1 MRPGRDGASGNDG
14 RGMHLKSISI
24 KGFKS
29 FADAVELQ
37 LTQGINVVVGPNG
50 SGKSNIVDAISW
62 VLGAQAPKSL
72 RSSKMEEVIFAGNQ
86 GRAASRSATVEII
99 LDNASGRL
107 GAGGAQVSIARELT
121 RDGQSRYEING
132 RECRLIDVQELLADA
147 GIGRGQHTIVSQGSL
162 ESVLDAKPE
171 ERRLVIEEAAGIAK
185 YRRRQERTRRRMEV
199 VDAEFER
206 ASEASRELKKRIR
219 PLERQADAA
228 KRHLDLKDEISQLKG
243 YLLGEEYR
251 RHLEESRAEQEKVD
265 ALASQLAEIEP
276 LLGSMRA
283 RRDELGDAGGEEEGI
298 AEAERLRRAGEL
310 RGRFSR
316 VALLAGERARR
327 LDERL
332 AELGD
337 DARRRALSEQLGLLR
352 AEKGRLEAEVL
363 GIGPALE
370 QLEEEE
376 RLLDASGL
384 QASAELVREI
394 EGKER
399 TLAEAARRASN
410 ARARAVGDSESA
422 SRAARNA
429 EARISRLAEQLAQGR
444 GSLEQLRR
452 RYEELGGELEGAG
465 SGLEDE
471 RESLG
476 AAVAAEADAA
486 ARLAAAQAEHAA
498 ATAVLQ
504 ALERA
509 AASMRA
515 GSHLELARQVAE
527 PLGVL
532 IELLDI
538 EPGFEKA
545 VEAALAP
552 WGRAVVQGDMEAAR
566 ASFKAIR
573 ATSARALVVGAST
586 GFTSSWETPP
596 APADA
601 KPVAE
606 LVKSAHPAVAELV
619 GWLLRGAYLAPEDG
633 EAPPARLEPG
643 IRLVTT
649 SGERASRLGYE
660 AVSETEVV
668 TRRTQTEAA
677 ERAATA
683 QDALASVSSE
693 HAAARTARGAL
704 ERSVREHEARAERA
718 RREAATALA
727 ALERQ
732 SASVEGLAAQLE
744 EANEGLVRLRAEEAE
759 AAERLEPT
767 EKELAGLE
775 AELREVRQE
784 LDGMRREAARISE
797 AMAAAKARRSAIE
810 VRAARLWERLKQVDT
825 QIATVE
831 SELSAELER
840 REKSLAE
847 AEVVR
852 VRLARH
858 LELAKRC
865 GNGETELL
873 GLEAAL
879 RASIEERQRRR
890 SALKEES
897 ARLAGEIDRLSY
909 QRHLLEQDSA
919 SAQLR
924 LRESEVRSQ
933 VMQERIWRELEID
946 PEVARQIPILPG
958 VEPSAAPDHLRRL
971 EDELAKMGPINQL
984 AQVELAELGEQQRFL
999 DSQLEDV
1006 AASRNELRSLD
1017 REITREMRSVFL
1029 SALEDVSAH
1038 FAETFGLLFPG
1049 GRGQL
1054 ELMDPSDPLASGLDF
1069 TLTIPGKSVRSINLL
1084 SGGERS
1090 LVALGFLIAVF
1101 SSRPSPFYILD
1112 EVEAALDDLS
1122 LSRLLALLEAF
1133 GAHAQ
1138 LFIISHQKRTM
1149 EIAHNLFGVSM
1160 NGDGATRVVVDRLAD
1175 RQLRIYGTS

>member
-1 MRPGRDGASGNDG
+1 
-14 RGMHLKSISI
+14 MHLKSISI

-37 LTQGINVVVGPNG
+37 LTPGINVVVGPNG

-62 VLGAQAPKSL
+62 VLGAQAPKAL

-86 GRAASRSATVEII
+86 GRSASRSASVEII

-107 GAGGAQVSIARELT
+107 GSGGSQVTIARELT

-132 RECRLIDVQELLADA
+132 RECRLIDLQELLADA

-219 PLERQADAA
+219 PLERQAEAA

-251 RHLEESRAEQEKVD
+251 RHLEESRSEQAKVET
-265 ALASQLAEIEP
+265 LAAGLSEIETQ
-276 LLGSMRA
+276 LGAMRA
-283 RRDELGDAGGEEEGI
+283 RRDELGDGATEDEGM
-298 AEAERLRRAGEL
+298 ADSERLRRTGEL
-310 RGRFSR
+310 RGRFAR
-316 VALLAGERARR
+316 AALLARERRRR
-327 LDERL
+327 LEERL
-332 AELGD
+332 ATLGD
-337 DARRRALSEQLGLLR
+337 DSRERALAGQLAALRSEK
-352 AEKGRLEAEVL
+352 ERLEAEVL

-370 QLEEEE
+370 ELEEEE
-376 RLLDASGL
+376 RRLDASGL
-384 QASAELVREI
+384 QASAASVREL
-394 EGKER
+394 EATER
-399 TLAEAARRASN
+399 RLTEAARQASN
-410 ARARAVGDSESA
+410 ARARALQAAESA
-422 SRAARNA
+422 TGSAQAARK
-429 EARISRLAEQLAQGR
+429 RIAKLAEQLAQGR
-444 GSLEQLRR
+444 ESLEPLRER
-452 RYEELGGELEGAG
+452 QMRLSNELEEAG
-465 SGLEDE
+465 YGLEED
-471 RESLG
+471 R
-476 AAVAAEADAA
+476 AALAELTEAEALAA
-486 ARLAAAQAEHAA
+486 KELSAAQAEEAA
-498 ATAVLQ
+498 ANAVLD
-504 ALERA
+504 ALARA
-509 AASMRA
+509 AASMYA

-552 WGRAVVQGDMEAAR
+552 WGRAVVQKDMGAAK

-573 ATSARALVVGAST
+573 GASARALVVGAIS
-586 GFTSSWETPP
+586 
-596 APADA
+596 APAWGADPGVA
-601 KPVAE
+601 PEGARPVSDF
-606 LVKSAHPAVAELV
+606 VHGAHTAIVDLV
-619 GWLLRGAYLAPEDG
+619 GWLLRGAYVAPEGDEG
-633 EAPPARLEPG
+633 LWIGLEPG
-643 IRLVTT
+643 VRLVTPAGDR
-649 SGERASRLGYE
+649 SSAVGFE
-660 AVSETEVV
+660 AVSGSEVV
-668 TRRTQTEAA
+668 TRRTQTEAS
-677 ERAATA
+677 ERAA
-683 QDALASVSSE
+683 LAAE
-693 HAAARTARGAL
+693 RLATAAAAHRAALGNRGAL
-704 ERSVREHEARAERA
+704 ERRVREREAAVERA
-718 RREAATALA
+718 RREAATALG

-732 SASVEGLAAQLE
+732 SALVESLAAQVE
-744 EANEGLVRLRAEEAE
+744 EADEVLERASREEAGASE
-759 AAERLEPT
+759 ALRPLDQ
-767 EKELAGLE
+767 ELSAQE
-775 AELREVRQE
+775 AELLEVRRR

-797 AMAAAKARRSAIE
+797 AMAMAKARRSAIE

-825 QIATVE
+825 QIATTE
-831 SELSAELER
+831 SEAAAENESRER
-840 REKSLAE
+840 NLAE
-847 AEVVR
+847 AQGLR
-852 VRLARH
+852 ARLSRLVA
-858 LELAKRC
+858 LEERAAA
-865 GNGETELL
+865 GESELL
-873 GLEAAL
+873 GLESEL
-879 RASIEERQRRR
+879 RSVIEERQKRR

-897 ARLAGEIDRLSY
+897 ARLAAEIDRLSY
-909 QRHLLEQDSA
+909 RRHLLEQDSA
-919 SAQLR
+919 AAQVR
-924 LRESEVRSQ
+924 LRESQVRSQ

-958 VEPSAAPDHLRRL
+958 LDPQEAPEHLRRL
-971 EDELAKMGPINQL
+971 EEELARMGPINQL
-984 AQVELAELGEQQRFL
+984 AQVELAELSEQQRFL

-1006 AASRNELRSLD
+1006 ASSRNELRSLD

-1029 SALEDVSAH
+1029 AALGDVSAH
-1038 FAETFGLLFPG
+1038 FTDTFDLLFPG
-1049 GRGQL
+1049 GRA
-1054 ELMDPSDPLASGLDF
+1054 EVVLMDPSDPLASGLDF
-1069 TLTIPGKSVRSINLL
+1069 SLSIPGKSVRSINLL

-1133 GAHAQ
+1133 GGHAQ
-1138 LFIISHQKRTM
+1138 LVIISHQKRTM

-1160 NGDGATRVVVDRLAD
+1160 NGDGATRVVVDRLAE